1 MTDLDQGGVPD
12 GAPPTSSPSQAE
24 PPTLARDPAARPLW
38 RRLAPHFGVLVLVFL
53 VLRVSLAAPRLLTA
67 DEADT
72 VRGGRLLVDILTSP
86 EDDPRLEAGH
96 GVRNRLRAGFKTTDN
111 PRLADLPDS
120 APRRAAIEAPLP
132 RWLAALGIGVLPVS
146 EATPNLGRA
155 AVASSLALALSL
167 ALLTWVFRRRG
178 FLFCGFAVAGAF
190 GLNGFV
196 DAGASA
202 GYAASSVLV
211 MTLLIA
217 SLERLL
223 TSGRGSI
230 WVGVSLGLCLAVHP
244 LCLALVAAV
253 FAIWA
258 IRRRGPT
265 HVERSGL
272 LALPSA
278 PIGLF
283 LIPIVALVVL
293 IAVWPTLWNDTG
305 KRLGAWLLDF
315 GSTRTMPHEVAGL
328 AFDQASGRAGQAWTA
343 ILQWVAWTPLPIL
356 ALWGAGLARAVALG
370 RDGLWSPLV
379 IGFTLLLMGS
389 FDGSLFGARLSLLA
403 LLWIPTLVTAA
414 DGAVGAVAFLVRR
427 AERIPKWP
435 RALTG
440 RRLAWVIALLFL
452 TGPILQSARGTAV
465 GLARSS
471 GGELRFP
478 VPLGLL
484 ETAAQLVPGATI
496 YPSPYPAWFAPAFD
510 AARVDLEANLSFGE
524 IDEADLALV
533 VGTPIPWLAP
543 RLTEAVAHDSR
554 PGREMSL
561 WRVRRAAPVP

>member
-1 MTDLDQGGVPD
+1 
-12 GAPPTSSPSQAE
+12 
-24 PPTLARDPAARPLW
+24 
-38 RRLAPHFGVLVLVFL
+38 VLVLVFI
-53 VLRVSLAAPRLLTA
+53 VLRLALPAPRLLTA
-67 DEADT
+67 DESDT
-72 VRGGRLLVDILTSP
+72 ARGGRLLVDIMTSP
-86 EDDPRLEAGH
+86 EHDPRLEAGPSLRH
-96 GVRNRLRAGFKTTDN
+96 RLRAGFKTTDN
-111 PRLADLPDS
+111 PRLMNLPDS
-120 APRRAAIEAPLP
+120 APRRAAVEAPLP

-146 EATPNLGRA
+146 HDANNLARA
-155 AVASSLALALSL
+155 AVASSLALAISL
-167 ALLTWVFRRRG
+167 ALLAWVFRRRG
-178 FLFCGFAVAGAF
+178 FLFCGFVVAGAF
-190 GLNGFV
+190 GLNGFL

-202 GYAASSVLV
+202 GYAASSVLA
-211 MTLLIA
+211 MTLLLA
-217 SLERLL
+217 SLERLVA
-223 TSGRGSI
+223 TGRGAI
-230 WVGVSLGLCLAVHP
+230 WVGASLGLCLAVHP

-253 FAIWA
+253 FIAWA

-265 HVERSGL
+265 QDERTGL

-283 LIPIVALVVL
+283 LVPLVALVVL
-293 IAVWPTLWNDTG
+293 VAIWPTLWIDTG

-328 AFDQASGRAGQAWTA
+328 AFDQATGRAGQAWTA
-343 ILQWVAWTPLPIL
+343 ILQWVAWTPLPLL
-356 ALWGAGLARAVALG
+356 ALWGVGLARAIAAG
-370 RDGLWSPLV
+370 RAGFWSPLV
-379 IGFTLLLMGS
+379 IVFTLLSMGAL
-389 FDGSLFGARLSLLA
+389 DGSLFGARLSLLA

-427 AERIPKWP
+427 AERMPKWP

-440 RRLAWVIALLFL
+440 HRLAFAITVIFL
-452 TGPILQSARGTAV
+452 VSPILQSARGTTI

-484 ETAAQLVPGATI
+484 DQAAAMVPGATI

-510 AARVDLEANLSFGE
+510 VARVDLDANLSFGE
-524 IDEADLALV
+524 IEEADLALV

-543 RLTEAVAHDSR
+543 RLSEEVARDAR

-561 WRVRRAAPVP
+561 WRVRPAPFTP